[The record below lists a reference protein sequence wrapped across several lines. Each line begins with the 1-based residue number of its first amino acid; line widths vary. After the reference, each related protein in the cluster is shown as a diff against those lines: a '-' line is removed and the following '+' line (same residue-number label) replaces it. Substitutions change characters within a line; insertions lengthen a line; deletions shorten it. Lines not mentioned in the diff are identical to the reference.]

1 MSVTLLAHSAT
12 SAGWS
17 PRRRI
22 GCNSP
27 ARLQTRGAR
36 TTLTDEEAT
45 RRRQHRWE
53 ARELTATL
61 LTHIQP
67 LTARRAIG
75 DVIYADEVR
84 DAQAMRG

>member
-1 MSVTLLAHSAT
+1 MPPTAQKLV
-12 SAGWS
+12 
-17 PRRRI
+17 RMDMEEDEEI
-22 GCNSP
+22 Y
-27 ARLQTRGAR
+27 QTR